1 MVCYNGGM
9 PDTHTTHQL
18 RCHIRKSGHAR
29 LGEVRG
35 MLNTLY
41 NAALQERRDAYR
53 MAGKSINL
61 YQQNAALTTIRADWP
76 EWAALDV
83 SVGRGVLRRL
93 DRAFNAFFR
102 RVKEGGAPGFPR
114 FKPLSRFRCI
124 ELAGVRPGMV
134 KGSADERKAHIRVKG
149 LPPIE
154 LRLKRPLPPSGSLK
168 SLRLVQRANG
178 WYADLVYKVDRQASL
193 PKEEAVGIDLGV
205 NNRMALSTGEMV
217 ERREFDRTR
226 ETALRRGV
234 SRSRKG
240 SNRRRKLVAMLS
252 RETRR
257 NAVRNR
263 NECHRITTD
272 IVRRFGRIAVEK
284 LAVRN
289 MTRSA
294 AGTVEEPGVNVATKS
309 GLNRSILEQ
318 SWGLLRN
325 QLAYKAEWAGREFVE
340 VNPRYTSRECSNCGQ
355 VTPQSEYRTYACGV
369 CGYVA
374 DRDTN
379 AALNVVQ
386 RAFGPTGA
394 GISPAPFGARTIA

>member
-1 MVCYNGGM
+1 
-9 PDTHTTHQL
+9 
-18 RCHIRKSGHAR
+18 
-29 LGEVRG
+29 

-168 SLRLVQRANG
+168 SLRLVQ
-178 WYADLVYKVDRQASL
+178 
-193 PKEEAVGIDLGV
+193 
-205 NNRMALSTGEMV
+205 
-217 ERREFDRTR
+217 
-226 ETALRRGV
+226 TA
-234 SRSRKG
+234 
-240 SNRRRKLVAMLS
+240 
-252 RETRR
+252 
-257 NAVRNR
+257 
-263 NECHRITTD
+263 
-272 IVRRFGRIAVEK
+272 
-284 LAVRN
+284 
-289 MTRSA
+289 
-294 AGTVEEPGVNVATKS
+294 
-309 GLNRSILEQ
+309 
-318 SWGLLRN
+318 
-325 QLAYKAEWAGREFVE
+325 
-340 VNPRYTSRECSNCGQ
+340 TSQ
-355 VTPQSEYRTYACGV
+355 TPIR
-369 CGYVA
+369 
-374 DRDTN
+374 
-379 AALNVVQ
+379 
-386 RAFGPTGA
+386 
-394 GISPAPFGARTIA
+394 

>member
-1 MVCYNGGM
+1 MVFYHCGM

-178 WYADLVYKVDRQASL
+178 YLPDAYSLTINDHSLSMNICPTHPASR
-193 PKEEAVGIDLGV
+193 AAARLG
-205 NNRMALSTGEMV
+205 LHPQT
-217 ERREFDRTR
+217 
-226 ETALRRGV
+226 LRRYARQGKIPLHRNSGSQRLYDV
-234 SRSRKG
+234 DSHLQGESDPETVCCCRVTSAKQRGHLQRQVAHMREIFPEAQVITDIAGELNWNRKG
-240 SNRRRKLVAMLS
+240 PVSLLERLHRGDKLTLVA
-252 RETRR
+252 
-257 NAVRNR
+257 
-263 NECHRITTD
+263 
-272 IVRRFGRIAVEK
+272 
-284 LAVRN
+284 
-289 MTRSA
+289 
-294 AGTVEEPGVNVATKS
+294 
-309 GLNRSILEQ
+309 
-318 SWGLLRN
+318 
-325 QLAYKAEWAGREFVE
+325 
-340 VNPRYTSRECSNCGQ
+340 
-355 VTPQSEYRTYACGV
+355 
-369 CGYVA
+369 A
-374 DRDTN
+374 DRDRL
-379 AALNVVQ
+379 AG
-386 RAFGPTGA
+386 FG
-394 GISPAPFGARTIA
+394 FELFQWLVE